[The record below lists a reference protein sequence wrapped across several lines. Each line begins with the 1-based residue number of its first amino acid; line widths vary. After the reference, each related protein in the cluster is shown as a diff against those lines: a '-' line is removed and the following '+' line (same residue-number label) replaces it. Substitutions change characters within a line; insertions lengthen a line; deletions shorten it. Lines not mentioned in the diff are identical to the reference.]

1 MVVSPFTRRDK
12 VVVLGKT
19 PEGATIAEGKGQAY
33 KSITMTRGIPPSQPT
48 RFEGGAIDPVVS
60 PIPGH
65 KRGVK
70 IAFVPDKEVYR
81 KGNISIVER
90 PATAKEERKE
100 RPGRVATR
108 KSAPRSRY
116 LGADI
121 VQEGFR
127 RHIRLS

>member
-1 MVVSPFTRRDK
+1 MI
-12 VVVLGKT
+12 VVLGKT

-60 PIPGH
+60 PVPGH
-65 KRGVK
+65 KKGVK

-81 KGNISIVER
+81 RGNIRIVER
-90 PATAKEERKE
+90 PATAKEERAAKE
-100 RPGRVATR
+100 GSRHVATR
-108 KSAPRSRY
+108 KSVPRY

-121 VQEGFR
+121 VQEGGR